1 MTSISDYLANRPR
14 DSEAQKEWFSGL
26 LDAAKRRASELKLP
40 EGSIATGPTDQE
52 RDTLAG
58 IPPLFARASL
68 NDFPELRAPLS
79 RLYDRLIAPPDDAR
93 YPGLLLAGEPGRGKT
108 HLGCAFVRAFVRQK
122 KRALFTTARQL
133 QRTVWA
139 SYTDGGTDEKTA
151 IAAYT
156 RGDLLV
162 IDDLGHE
169 GRPGDASL
177 SLLLDVLD
185 ERANHRRAT
194 IVTTNMT
201 GDDVASRFDD
211 AMYSRLAAYDRL
223 VVEGPDRRQSCRG
236 S

>member
-1 MTSISDYLANRPR
+1 MTSISDYLASRPS
-14 DSEAQKEWFSGL
+14 DPEAQKAWLAGIA
-26 LDAAKRRASELKLP
+26 DVAKRRARELKLP

-52 RDTLAG
+52 RDQLAG
-58 IPPLFARASL
+58 IAPLFARASL

-79 RLYDRLIAPPDDAR
+79 RLYDRMISPPDDAR

-122 KRALFTTARQL
+122 RRALFTTARQL
-133 QRTVWA
+133 QRAVWA
-139 SYTDGGTDEKTA
+139 SYTDGGDERTA
-151 IAAYT
+151 IASYT
-156 RGDLLV
+156 RPDLLV

-169 GRPGDASL
+169 GKPGDAST

-185 ERANHRRAT
+185 ERANHRRPT
-194 IVTTNMT
+194 IVTTNLT

-223 VVEGPDRRQSCRG
+223 VLDGPDRRQSCRG